1 MSPLEFENYWR
12 AYTGAIGGFAL
23 DLIDEGTDLF
33 TDVKSADRRLD
44 ELPFL
49 KRFLQLDPAK
59 YTKAEAQFYELR
71 KKSSMLVA
79 QAKKFKNEFKFELLE
94 ELMSDREN
102 QELFN
107 IHGRLEMFGKQIA
120 QLNKKRNQILNL
132 PNMSGARKRM
142 LLDELESAS
151 GKIFNGIMTE
161 LQSQQLEIFKPIF
174 EPTILFN

>member
-1 MSPLEFENYWR
+1 
-12 AYTGAIGGFAL
+12 
-23 DLIDEGTDLF
+23 
-33 TDVKSADRRLD
+33 
-44 ELPFL
+44 
-49 KRFLQLDPAK
+49 
-59 YTKAEAQFYELR
+59 
-71 KKSSMLVA
+71 
-79 QAKKFKNEFKFELLE
+79 
-94 ELMSDREN
+94 MSDREN